1 MKNSLLVFA
10 ATLFLSLTFSNG
22 SFAQNMDKDLK
33 KQLKVLEDKLEKL
46 EKQLDEVPEKTG
58 KIISG
63 EKNTSEDLKKEEA
76 KNAGLNDTISKLR
89 SLLASSQVQMKE
101 ALNSVSKLDSSN
113 KLIEGLRKE
122 IKQEKSN
129 AEMQISEAARSTKA
143 AESAEALKKNESIA
157 RSLLQTASLIEPASI
172 NELSGTL
179 PASSSLKAQLT
190 TLEKQSQ
197 ILSKALL
204 FLEEGKGVF
213 TIVYEDLKL
222 DFDKNTFPAQFELQQ
237 KIKRRYTHFLKSA
250 RMVAEY
256 LEEINDLPK
265 GNKLRKDHIN
275 NEDKFPSLIIDLY
288 PYLRVKLNANII
300 ENVSLGIDAKY
311 LNIE

>member
-1 MKNSLLVFA
+1 MKNFLLVFA
-10 ATLFLSLTFSNG
+10 VFIFLSLTFSNG
-22 SFAQNMDKDLK
+22 ACAQNMDKDLK
-33 KQLKVLEDKLEKL
+33 KHLKQLDDKLDKL
-46 EKQLDEVPEKTG
+46 EKQLNEVPEKTA
-58 KIISG
+58 KIIAG
-63 EKNTSEDLKKEEA
+63 ENNTSEDLKKAEA
-76 KNAGLNDTISKLR
+76 KNTELKEEISKLKMSVDSSR
-89 SLLASSQVQMKE
+89 DKLKEASSTF
-101 ALNSVSKLDSSN
+101 SKLDSTN
-113 KLIEGLRKE
+113 KLIEALRKE
-122 IKQEKSN
+122 IEQVRFN
-129 AEMQISEAARSTKA
+129 AKMDISSAERNTKA
-143 AESAEALKKNESIA
+143 AESAEALKKNETIA

-179 PASSSLKAQLT
+179 PASSSLKAQLS

-197 ILSKALL
+197 VLSKALL

-213 TIVYEDLKL
+213 TLVYEDLKI

-237 KIKRRYTHFLKSA
+237 KIKKRYTHFLKSA

-256 LEEINDLPK
+256 LEEIKDVPK
-265 GNKLRKDHIN
+265 GNKLREDHIN